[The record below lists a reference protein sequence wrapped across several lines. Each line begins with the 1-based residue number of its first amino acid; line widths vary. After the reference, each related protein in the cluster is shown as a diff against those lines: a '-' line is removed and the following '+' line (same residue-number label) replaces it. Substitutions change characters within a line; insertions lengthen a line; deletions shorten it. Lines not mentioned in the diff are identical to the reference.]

1 MNKRKLTGNLL
12 LLIAAAVWG
21 GGYIAND
28 AAIQHIG
35 VFTYEMLRMF
45 LGGLILLP
53 VCMILRS
60 KEKKQPDCTPVPRR
74 ALLTGGVLCG
84 VALVF
89 ASALQGFG
97 LLYTTPGKGSFIA
110 ALYIVIVPI
119 IASVL
124 HKKLPGIFVWAG
136 IGAALIGFALL
147 SLSGEEGSINP
158 GDLIMLACAAVYSVQ
173 ICLLEHFSP
182 KVNGVYLACA
192 EFFTASVTA
201 LVFALIFDDISL
213 VTIGQAALP
222 LLYSSIVSCC
232 VGFTLQSVALRMTD
246 ASVGSL
252 IMSLESVFALLLS
265 WLITSETLLPREYLG
280 CFMVFAAV
288 ILSQLPELR
297 KR

>member
-1 MNKRKLTGNLL
+1 MLL
-12 LLIAAAVWG
+12 VAAAVWG

-45 LGGLILLP
+45 LGGLLLLP
-53 VCMILRS
+53 LCIALRS
-60 KEKKQPDCTPVPRR
+60 KEKKR
-74 ALLTGGVLCG
+74 AAAESIALEPIPFKLLFAGGVLCG

-119 IASVL
+119 ITSTL
-124 HKKLPGIFVWAG
+124 HRKAPGMFIWLGVA
-136 IGAALIGFALL
+136 AALGGFALL
-147 SLSGEEGSINP
+147 SLSGEEGGINK

-182 KVNGVYLACA
+182 KVNGVFLACV
-192 EFFTASVTA
+192 EFFTASLTA
-201 LVFALIFDDISL
+201 LVLALIFDDISIA
-213 VTIGQAALP
+213 TIARAALP
-222 LLYSSIVSCC
+222 LLYSAVISCC
-232 VGFTLQSVALRMTD
+232 IGFTLQSVALRLTD

-265 WLITSETLLPREYLG
+265 WLITGETLLLREYMG
-280 CFMVFAAV
+280 CALVFAAV
-288 ILSQLPELR
+288 ILSQLPSPKL
-297 KR
+297 KRRN

>member
-1 MNKRKLTGNLL
+1 MDKRKLTGNLL

-53 VCMILRS
+53 VCMVLRS
-60 KEKKQPDCTPVPRR
+60 GEKKQPDCPPVPRR
-74 ALLTGGVLCG
+74 ALLTGGILCG
-84 VALVF
+84 MALVF

-119 IASVL
+119 ITSVL
-124 HKKLPGIFVWAG
+124 HKKLPGVFVWAG
-136 IGAALIGFALL
+136 IGAALAGFALL

-213 VTIGQAALP
+213 ATIADAALP
-222 LLYSSIVSCC
+222 LLYSSVVSCC
-232 VGFTLQSVALRMTD
+232 IGFTLQSVALRMTD

-280 CFMVFAAV
+280 CFMVFAAF
-288 ILSQLPELR
+288 ILSQLTELK

>member
-12 LLIAAAVWG
+12 LLVAAAVWG

-53 VCMILRS
+53 VCMLLRS
-60 KEKKQPDCTPVPRR
+60 KEKKQPDCPPLPRR

-136 IGAALIGFALL
+136 IAAALVGFALL
-147 SLSGEEGSINP
+147 SLGGEDGSINP

-182 KVNGVYLACA
+182 KVNGVHLACV
-192 EFFTASVTA
+192 EFFTASLTA
-201 LVFALIFDDISL
+201 LIFALIFDDISL
-213 VTIGQAALP
+213 ATIADAALP
-222 LLYSSIVSCC
+222 LLYSSVVSCC
-232 VGFTLQSVALRMTD
+232 IGFTLQSVALRMTD

>member
-1 MNKRKLTGNLL
+1 MLL
-12 LLIAAAVWG
+12 VAAAVWG

-45 LGGLILLP
+45 LGGLLLLP
-53 VCMILRS
+53 LCITLRS
-60 KEKKQPDCTPVPRR
+60 KEKKR
-74 ALLTGGVLCG
+74 AVAESGAAPAPIPFKLLFAGGILCG

-119 IASVL
+119 ITSTL
-124 HKKLPGIFVWAG
+124 HRKAPGLFIWLGVA
-136 IGAALIGFALL
+136 AALGGFALL
-147 SLSGEEGSINP
+147 SLSGEEGGINK

-182 KVNGVYLACA
+182 KVNGVFLACV

-201 LVFALIFDDISL
+201 LVLALIFDDISL
-213 VTIGQAALP
+213 ATIAEAALP
-222 LLYSSIVSCC
+222 LLYSAVISCC
-232 VGFTLQSVALRMTD
+232 IGFTLQSVALRLTD

-252 IMSLESVFALLLS
+252 IMSLESVFALLFS
-265 WLITSETLLPREYLG
+265 WLITGETLLLREYMG
-280 CFMVFAAV
+280 CALVFAAV
-288 ILSQLPELR
+288 ILSQLPSPKL
-297 KR
+297 KRRN